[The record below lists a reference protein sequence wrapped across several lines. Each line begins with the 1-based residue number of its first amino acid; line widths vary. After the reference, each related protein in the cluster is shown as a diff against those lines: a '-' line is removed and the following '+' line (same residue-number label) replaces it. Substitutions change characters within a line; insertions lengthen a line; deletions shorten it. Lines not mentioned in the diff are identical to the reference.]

1 VSEPLPLPDR
11 AALKL
16 QRVVGQLLAP
26 LWIPVCAGL
35 IRWFFR
41 WRIEGVEETRR
52 AFRKL
57 RSESQA
63 PILVCPNH
71 LTMLDSFLVAHALA
85 SPSWHLLHF
94 GSSMPW
100 NVPERRNFA
109 STWWKQVL
117 VYVMQCIPIVRGG
130 DRNEVARVFARLE
143 TVLGNGNP
151 VLVFPEGQRSRTG
164 RVDQSA
170 STYGVGRL
178 VKSQPG
184 CRVLCVY
191 LRGEK
196 QGSWSDRPAS
206 DQRFRVTLECFEP
219 KTDHRGLR
227 GSVDLSRQIL
237 SRLAILEEAHF
248 ERFPRPADTAGDALA
263 AEEGSHGG

>member
-1 VSEPLPLPDR
+1 VSTPLPFRHRL
-11 AALKL
+11 ALRV
-16 QRVVGQLLAP
+16 QRVVGHLVAP
-26 LWIPVCAGL
+26 LWLPLCAWL

-41 WRIEGVEETRR
+41 WRIDGLEETRR
-52 AFRKL
+52 TFREL
-57 RSESQA
+57 RRESKG
-63 PILVCPNH
+63 PIVICPNH
-71 LTMLDSFLVAHALA
+71 LTMFDSFLVAHALG

-94 GSSMPW
+94 SQSMPW

-109 STWWKQVL
+109 STWWKRVL
-117 VYVMQCIPIVRGG
+117 VYLMQCIPIVRGG
-130 DRNEVARVFARLE
+130 DRQAVAHVFARLE
-143 TVLGNGNP
+143 AVLGNGNP
-151 VLVFPEGQRSRTG
+151 VLVFPEGRRSRTG

-196 QGSWSDRPAS
+196 QHGWSSRPAS
-206 DQRFRVTLECFEP
+206 DQRFRVALECFEP

-237 SRLAILEEAHF
+237 ARLAALEEACF
-248 ERFPRPADTAGDALA
+248 AEV
-263 AEEGSHGG
+263 AEEGSHGGQ